1 MPKGKSST
9 SQKETPSKS
18 GSRKRTADQISE
30 GETTEES
37 PDSFETNVIPA
48 SDPLFQGSLLHL
60 ISVMLHQLRRT
71 CSSGELEEGSEYL
84 LTDLNVGAGYLSQ
97 NRMSDWRGCTLT
109 VWRSTQKTTFCPS
122 SPSSVL
128 RKSSV

>member
-1 MPKGKSST
+1 MPNGKLKP
-9 SQKETPSKS
+9 QKNTPPSS

-37 PDSFETNVIPA
+37 PGGFEANVIPA

-60 ISVMLHQLRRT
+60 ISVMLRQLRRT

-84 LTDLNVGAGYLSQ
+84 LTDLTVRVGGVSH
-97 NRMSDWRGCTLT
+97 
-109 VWRSTQKTTFCPS
+109 VE
-122 SPSSVL
+122 
-128 RKSSV
+128 